1 MLIIALIVRKNEDFF
16 PNLFGYFGFDSSTNS
31 LSNTRSRNEATQAE
45 LVMAQK
51 WVFKKN
57 NFTRKLF
64 KLTSTPYVKF
74 KVNDTPFN
82 RYT

>member
-16 PNLFGYFGFDSSTNS
+16 GYFSFDSSNNS

-51 WVFKKN
+51 WVFKKQ
-57 NFTRKLF
+57 LHQEI
-64 KLTSTPYVKF
+64 V
-74 KVNDTPFN
+74 
-82 RYT
+82 

>member
-16 PNLFGYFGFDSSTNS
+16 PNLFGYFSFDSSNNS

-51 WVFKKN
+51 WVFKKQ
-57 NFTRKLF
+57 LHQEI
-64 KLTSTPYVKF
+64 V
-74 KVNDTPFN
+74 
-82 RYT
+82 